1 MLGNGKENRRELA
14 ARWMESITVVMG
26 ASLEDL
32 KNQRRD
38 RSIWKKTIYV
48 VTES

>member
-1 MLGNGKENRRELA
+1 MLGNGKENRRELVA
-14 ARWMESITVVMG
+14 KWMESIIVVMG

-32 KNQRRD
+32 KDQRRD
-38 RSIWKKTIYV
+38 RSIWRKPIYV